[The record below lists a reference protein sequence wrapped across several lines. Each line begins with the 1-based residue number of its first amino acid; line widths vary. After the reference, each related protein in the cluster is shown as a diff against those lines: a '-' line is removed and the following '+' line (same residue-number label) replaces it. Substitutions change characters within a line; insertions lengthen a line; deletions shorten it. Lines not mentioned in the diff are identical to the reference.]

1 MFPII
6 ALLDLH
12 TYIIRSTFSPMD
24 FSLVLKDAKPVYHS
38 QKNFLE
44 NLVEK
49 SIEHGFLCCSRG
61 KYPGVMNI

>member
-12 TYIIRSTFSPMD
+12 TYIIRSPLSPVD
-24 FSLVLKDAKPVYHS
+24 FFLVLKDAKPVYHS
-38 QKNFLE
+38 QKHFLE
-44 NLVEK
+44 NLVEQ

-61 KYPGVMNI
+61 KCPGVMNI